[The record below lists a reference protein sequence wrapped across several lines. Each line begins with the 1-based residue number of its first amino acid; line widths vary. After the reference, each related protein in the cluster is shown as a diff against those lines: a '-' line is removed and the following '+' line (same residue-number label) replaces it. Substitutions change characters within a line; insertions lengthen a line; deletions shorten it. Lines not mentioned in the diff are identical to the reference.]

1 MGLEVWIYLYFQN
14 ICDTPAVKLKV
25 CSDAPDRRQ
34 HGELLRP
41 VGDGHEVPALG
52 VQSQVR
58 QGTVWYDTVWYGMVM
73 NSVLKV
79 QPQQCQ
85 GMVRYNTVWYDMLW

>member
-58 QGTVWYDTVWYGMVM
+58 QGTVWYDTVWYGM
-73 NSVLKV
+73 
-79 QPQQCQ
+79 
-85 GMVRYNTVWYDMLW
+85 LW

>member
-1 MGLEVWIYLYFQN
+1 MGLEVWIYLYLQN
-14 ICDTPAVKLKV
+14 ICDTPPTAQLCV

-52 VQSQVR
+52 VQPQVC
-58 QGTVWYDTVWYGMVM
+58 QGTV
-73 NSVLKV
+73 
-79 QPQQCQ
+79 
-85 GMVRYNTVWYDMLW
+85 

>member
-1 MGLEVWIYLYFQN
+1 MGLEVWIYLYLQN

-73 NSVLKV
+73 KSVLKV

-85 GMVRYNTVWYDMLW
+85 GMVQYNSVWYDMLW